1 MNLHRL
7 KIDSAVSQNG
17 GRSDVNLSHGVLATA
32 KIGQILPIFHEEV
45 VPGDKLNLRSRMFAR
60 FEKLAV
66 PSYVR
71 LNYRT
76 MSVFVPYHQ
85 IMDGSDSFFAN
96 QQFFKGKLNSLP
108 LIYQDNVSALFV
120 DSTFSTSVPSSDT
133 GTTRDFYV
141 NNQGYKF
148 TALGR
153 YCVKVLS
160 LLGYVWYSGINVNGQ
175 QDGNFKMPEGQWNA
189 LPLLAFCHAYNCYLS
204 YSANYNISLLSQLLE
219 DIKRDPSLI
228 LTAARLKVLLY
239 NILLTYEESF
249 FSSLWKN
256 PFSSTNV
263 VGYDKK
269 QLVADPL
276 QYSVDAVGP
285 DTESTSV
292 GWTAEGGTSP
302 YADVISSLSAQQ
314 VRLLLKFDDFFRRSN
329 FAGSKDVEQIYS
341 RFGVKID
348 DYKTRYP
355 YFLGETSSEVHIGDV
370 TSTSPSDDELG
381 AYAGKAI
388 ADGDASFN
396 FTSND
401 YGMVF
406 VFAWFAPRPMYFK
419 GADPATM
426 RFAPLHYYTP
436 EMDEGFQ
443 AVVKKWMMSPSNT
456 MDSDLGFTQL
466 YSEYLWHKDYIVGD
480 YTRFRGFEAWHFGRT
495 DVATQVAQSDD
506 LIYMSNKGTQ
516 FERIFNITDT
526 ELVDADTIYCT
537 VDNQESMIRPMKDY
551 AGKSGLGHGD
561 IDLPALGSQMN

>member
-7 KIDSAVSQNG
+7 KIDSAVAQNG

-45 VPGDKLNLRSRMFAR
+45 VPGDKLSLNSRMFAR

-85 IMDGSDSFFAN
+85 VMDGSDSFFAN
-96 QQFFKGKLNSLP
+96 QQYFKGKSNSLP
-108 LIYQDNVSALFV
+108 IITEQEVVSFFLNGTV
-120 DSTFSTSVPSSDT
+120 SKTTT
-133 GTTRDFYV
+133 GKADFYSGNV
-141 NNQGYKF
+141 AREF
-148 TALGR
+148 TSLGR
-153 YCVKVLS
+153 YCAKVLS
-160 LLGYVWYSGINVNGQ
+160 LLGYVWYSGIDETGAQ
-175 QDGNFKMPEGQWNA
+175 EGNLSLPEGQWNA
-189 LPLLAFCHAYNCYLS
+189 LPLLSFAHAYNCYLS
-204 YSANYNISLLSQLLE
+204 YSANYNISELSNTLE
-219 DIKRDPSLI
+219 TLKRAPETVI
-228 LTAARLKVLLY
+228 TAARLRTLLF

-249 FSSLWKN
+249 FSSLWRN

-276 QYSVDAVGP
+276 QYTTDSVGP
-285 DTESTSV
+285 DTLAGSV
-292 GWTAEGGTSP
+292 NWDASKGASP
-302 YADVISSLSAQQ
+302 NDSSFADLSAQQ
-314 VRLLLKFDDFFRRSN
+314 VRLLLKFDDFFRRCN

-341 RFGVKID
+341 KFGVKID

-355 YFLGETSSEVHIGDV
+355 YFLGETSSEVRIGDV
-370 TSTSPSDDELG
+370 TSTSTTGDELG

-388 ADGDASFN
+388 GDGDASIN
-396 FTSND
+396 FMSND

-443 AVVKKWMMSPSNT
+443 SVVKKWMMAPSVT
-456 MDSDLGFTQL
+456 MDNDLGFTQL

-480 YTRFRGFEAWHFGRT
+480 YTRFAGFEAWHFGRT
-495 DVATQVAQSDD
+495 DLAQQLAQSDS
-506 LIYMSNKGTQ
+506 LIYMSNSGTQ

>member
-45 VPGDKLNLRSRMFAR
+45 VPGDKINLRSRMFAR

-85 IMDGSDSFFAN
+85 VMDGSDSFFAN
-96 QQFFKGKLNSLP
+96 QQFFKGKLNNLP
-108 LIYQDNVSALFV
+108 LIYEDSVIALFC
-120 DSTFSTSVPSSDT
+120 DFTFSKTATTGKFDFAYNNTGRVFTS
-133 GTTRDFYV
+133 
-141 NNQGYKF
+141 
-148 TALGR
+148 LGR
-153 YCVKVLS
+153 YCAKVLS
-160 LLGYVWYSGINVNGQ
+160 LLGYVWYSGLDEETSDIVGSLSI
-175 QDGNFKMPEGQWNA
+175 PEGQWNA
-189 LPLLAFCHAYNCYLS
+189 LPLLSFCHAYNCYLS

-219 DIKRDPSLI
+219 DIKRDPSLQI
-228 LTAARLKVLLY
+228 TASRLKVLLY

-249 FSSLWKN
+249 FSSLWRN

-269 QLVADPL
+269 QLVFDPMD
-276 QYSVDAVGP
+276 YSVDVLGP
-285 DTESTSV
+285 SGENGSV
-292 GWTAEGGTSP
+292 SWDAQKGTMPTADEP
-302 YADVISSLSAQQ
+302 DDLSAQQ
-314 VRLLLKFDDFFRRSN
+314 IRLLLKFDDFFRRSN

-370 TSTSPSDDELG
+370 TSTSATGDELG

-388 ADGDASFN
+388 ADGDASIN
-396 FTSND
+396 FASND

-406 VFAWFAPRPMYFK
+406 VFAWFAPRPMYYK

-443 AVVKKWMMSPSNT
+443 AVVKKWMMSPSET
-456 MDSDLGFTQL
+456 MNNDLGFTQL

-480 YTRFRGFEAWHFGRT
+480 YTRFAGFSAWHFGRE
-495 DVATQVAQSDD
+495 DVKEQLAQSDS
-506 LIYMSNKGTQ
+506 LIYMSNSGTP
-516 FERIFNITDT
+516 FERIFNITNSQ
-526 ELVDADTIYCT
+526 LIDADTIYCT